1 MCIKNQLP
9 QNRTLPTFWKSKQHF
24 IRKIG
29 IIWFVVTKILCHFR
43 FISETSWIKWNKF
56 ASGGT
61 QSNYFSVARYG
72 HGSSPVCW
80 VLSGPWGWTP
90 VQRPFKVKGA
100 LESTQDADFWPK
112 SQMLHIPKMSLMWEK
127 ISPCVL
133 KDKGENI
140 YIRKLVARADEHK
153 SEEQIDKQ
161 HLQISINY
169 GRGKEFFGQLR

>member
-1 MCIKNQLP
+1 
-9 QNRTLPTFWKSKQHF
+9 
-24 IRKIG
+24 
-29 IIWFVVTKILCHFR
+29 
-43 FISETSWIKWNKF
+43 
-56 ASGGT
+56 
-61 QSNYFSVARYG
+61 
-72 HGSSPVCW
+72 
-80 VLSGPWGWTP
+80 
-90 VQRPFKVKGA
+90 
-100 LESTQDADFWPK
+100 
-112 SQMLHIPKMSLMWEK
+112 MLHIPKMSLMWEK